1 MAPEWPDHVQKWSAN
16 ARFFS
21 VTFDRVRF
29 AMAGRDWITS
39 VLVCIA
45 QVAGCSGT
53 RGSLVVSERIG
64 DASLTADGSAPGED
78 AQVPDAIW
86 RPAADATFQLQL
98 TGKLDTSVNAEV
110 YIIDLDSPAA
120 DFTALRK
127 AGRRIVCHFS
137 AGTVETFREDAADIP
152 ETAWGPTLEAYPD
165 ERWLDVTFAGVREV
179 MGARLERA
187 VEHGCSAVLPEN
199 LSVHLV
205 DSGFA
210 TTPASA
216 IAYSRFL
223 ATQAAARGLGAM
235 LSADAM
241 IDALAAEYTMGLAFN
256 CLSEDA
262 CGRWAPLRKA
272 GKAVMG
278 VEVGDADSAE
288 AVCASARAQGLNTIV
303 KHANF
308 DAFRIAC
315 P

>member
-1 MAPEWPDHVQKWSAN
+1 MP
-16 ARFFS
+16 
-21 VTFDRVRF
+21 
-29 AMAGRDWITS
+29 GRDWITS
-39 VLVCIA
+39 VLLCLA

-53 RGSLVVSERIG
+53 RGSLVVSERAG
-64 DASLTADGSAPGED
+64 DASLAADGSAPRED

-86 RPAADATFQLQL
+86 RPAADVTFQIQL
-98 TGKLDTSVNAEV
+98 TGELDTSVNAQV

-120 DFTALRK
+120 DFTALRE

-152 ETAWGPTLEAYPD
+152 EAAWGQTLDAYPD
-165 ERWLDVTFAGVREV
+165 ERWLDVSVAGVREV

-210 TTPASA
+210 TTQASA
-216 IAYSRFL
+216 LSYARFL
-223 ATQAAARGLGAM
+223 ATEATARGLGAM

-241 IDALAAEYTMGLAFN
+241 VDALAGEYAMGLAFN
-256 CLSEDA
+256 CIAEDA
-262 CGRWAPLRKA
+262 CARWEPLRKA

-288 AVCASARAQGLNTIV
+288 AVCATARAEGLNTIV
-303 KHANF
+303 KRSNF